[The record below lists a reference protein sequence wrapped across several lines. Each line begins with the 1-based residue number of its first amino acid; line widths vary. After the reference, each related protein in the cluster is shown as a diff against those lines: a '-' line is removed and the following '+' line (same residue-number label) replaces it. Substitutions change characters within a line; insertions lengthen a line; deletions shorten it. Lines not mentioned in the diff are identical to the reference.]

1 MRFLS
6 AKEHVDQSCRYLS
19 LAVNYVFVDK
29 NRTACGEKTRQKE
42 ANPHQIDVP
51 CKRFLNCYRFRFK
64 FEKYCFEDRQAAIF
78 FLWRIVYL
86 NEQAALTTF

>member
-1 MRFLS
+1 M
-6 AKEHVDQSCRYLS
+6 S
-19 LAVNYVFVDK
+19 LLTKIGLHAEN
-29 NRTACGEKTRQKE
+29 KTRQKE

-78 FLWRIVYL
+78 FYGEL
-86 NEQAALTTF
+86 